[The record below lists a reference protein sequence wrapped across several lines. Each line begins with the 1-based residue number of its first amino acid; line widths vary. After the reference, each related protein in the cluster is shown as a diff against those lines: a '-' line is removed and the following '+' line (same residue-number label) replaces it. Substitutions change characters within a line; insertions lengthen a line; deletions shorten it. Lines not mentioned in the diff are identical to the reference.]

1 MPDFA
6 ASRLSR
12 LWRRITL
19 FHLTLAVS
27 LLLHLLILFSP
38 AWSVPGRE
46 EPIRIEA
53 TLKLPPAKA
62 VSVAAS
68 AKPGAKPR
76 ASKAPARAGGGRAV
90 LARPAAPGAGEGVA
104 LAEKPAEEAGAGDD
118 SDKDAPEVSASEPAV
133 EEEEEAKPAAPVLA
147 WPREGRIRYQLRYGD
162 VIAVGELVTSWSHDG
177 ERYTMRAEGNTS
189 GLARLF
195 KRFTATQQSQGK
207 VGPTGLTP
215 TGFQEDLNGRQ
226 SHAVFDWQA
235 GKVIASRPDRV
246 REYPIVGAAQDILS
260 LAFHLA
266 FLPESAEKV
275 DLLVVAGRWGVEAE
289 LSQVANEVLKVPW
302 GRMLTRHFHCEARGG
317 DYGIDIWLDRDH
329 LNAPIRIR
337 VDDRKQ
343 GHVIDQIAR
352 ELELDGTK
360 IQFNLNAPQNR
371 GPNDK
376 G

>member
-1 MPDFA
+1 MPDSA
-6 ASRLSR
+6 ASRFSR
-12 LWRRITL
+12 FRRRITL

-27 LLLHLLILFSP
+27 LMLHLLILFSP

-53 TLKLPPAKA
+53 TLKLPPARA
-62 VSVAAS
+62 VGVAAS
-68 AKPGAKPR
+68 AKPHAR
-76 ASKAPARAGGGRAV
+76 SKAPARAGGGKAV

-104 LAEKPAEEAGAGDD
+104 LAAKPAEESGAGALAE
-118 SDKDAPEVSASEPAV
+118 KDAPEVSASEPAA

-177 ERYTMRAEGNTS
+177 EHYTMRAEGNTS

-195 KRFTATQQSQGK
+195 KRFTANQQSQGK
-207 VGPTGLTP
+207 VGPEGLTP

-235 GKVIASRPDRV
+235 GKVISSRPDRV
-246 REYPIVGAAQDILS
+246 REYLIVGAAQDILS

-266 FLPESAEKV
+266 FLPESTEKV

-289 LSQVANEVLKVPW
+289 LSQVANEVLSVPW
-302 GRMLTRHFHCEARGG
+302 GKMLTRHFHCEAKGG